1 MRCTTRRN
9 RHRRIIAKDK
19 PACHWCLEDI
29 DYQADW
35 LHPLAFQIDHV
46 IPLHKGGLDELSNI
60 VAAHRRCNRAKSD
73 KIPLPPGAT
82 FVTERSW

>member
-1 MRCTTRRN
+1 
-9 RHRRIIAKDK
+9 
-19 PACHWCLEDI
+19 
-29 DYQADW
+29 

-60 VAAHRRCNRAKSD
+60 VAAHRKCNRDKSD

-82 FVTERSW
+82 YVTERSW